1 MVRYVQISFSQF
13 ESTVVLGSISTIL
26 KLKPLN
32 YFHYLLF
39 QDSLRL
45 HCGYWACPVHYFTP
59 AVNVPLLYAGLSLD
73 EEVPDY
79 DLDSEDEEWLSL
91 QTDEK
96 VLF

>member
-1 MVRYVQISFSQF
+1 MA
-13 ESTVVLGSISTIL
+13 VL
-26 KLKPLN
+26 
-32 YFHYLLF
+32 
-39 QDSLRL
+39 
-45 HCGYWACPVHYFTP
+45 GYWACPVHYFTP

-96 VLF
+96 VVDLSHVASLICTHTYTS